1 MTSIIVAKLLE
12 VLGEAVPKADLIG
25 LLVNPSGPVAAFYT
39 VQAAADALG
48 RKLLIVKAS
57 GASDFEMAFATLPQQ
72 RVGALLVPSD
82 GLFMASIP

>member
-1 MTSIIVAKLLE
+1 M
-12 VLGEAVPKADLIG
+12 G
-25 LLVNPSGPVAAFYT
+25 LNRSRGSSLRP
-39 VQAAADALG
+39 LG

-57 GASDFEMAFATLPQQ
+57 GESDFEKAFATTLAQQ

>member
-1 MTSIIVAKLLE
+1 
-12 VLGEAVPKADLIG
+12 LIG

-39 VQAAADALG
+39 KEVQAAADALG